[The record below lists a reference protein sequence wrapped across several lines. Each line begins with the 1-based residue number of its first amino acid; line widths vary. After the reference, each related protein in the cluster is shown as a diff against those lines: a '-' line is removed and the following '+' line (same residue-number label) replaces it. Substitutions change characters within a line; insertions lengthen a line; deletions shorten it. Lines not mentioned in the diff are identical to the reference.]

1 MRNEE
6 FSNLTSLPSATVQT
20 SDCVPVIDV
29 SNVEKSDNLSLS
41 PAVEIQTSDHVSVI
55 DVPNVEKS
63 DNLSL
68 SPTTDTQT
76 SDNIPIIEVLSAEE
90 SDSLALSL
98 FVSNHTPVINVSH
111 TDFNLNYLWYKAGN
125 KRVSVYSDLVI
136 SSLRMLNSK
145 TTKWEINE
153 SIIPQLNTDEFE
165 NDYNEKLEFIP
176 NFKLKQRSSIS
187 NFFASHM
194 IDIPRCLKTSYSLY
208 KPIYELPHLK
218 FLNILMRR
226 GYKEKIFT
234 TILKIFI
241 KNTMHPSYSSLNN
254 TTTYSWLTLVP
265 VFNSTLLINQQF
277 YSSLSLEKVDIDG
290 RGEQFIENRYLEEHP
305 ELTMSQ
311 FLSNSLERYKPT
323 FIFKVQKIDKST
335 RKHSRGKSG
344 KYVILWKYVP
354 VYKRL
359 YTVLRWLI
367 RDITFQKA
375 HKFEIKFWQA
385 LNLVL
390 SASSNSLIIKFRNFN
405 HNFVFKNFKKTLL
418 QTLRT
423 VS

>member
-1 MRNEE
+1 MFLSNEE
-6 FSNLTSLPSATVQT
+6 FSILTSLPDATTQINDPT
-20 SDCVPVIDV
+20 SVVNTTHA
-29 SNVEKSDNLSLS
+29 SESTNLSLL
-41 PAVEIQTSDHVSVI
+41 PTVI
-55 DVPNVEKS
+55 
-63 DNLSL
+63 
-68 SPTTDTQT
+68 TQT
-76 SDNIPIIEVLSAEE
+76 DNPADSTPVANVPSDEEV
-90 SDSLALSL
+90 DRLALSL
-98 FVSNHTPVINVSH
+98 FVSNHTPVINISH
-111 TDFNLNYLWYKAGN
+111 IDFNLNYLWYKSGN
-125 KRVSVYSDLVI
+125 ERINVYSDLVI
-136 SSLRMLNSK
+136 SSLRTLNSK
-145 TTKWEINE
+145 TTRWEISENVV
-153 SIIPQLNTDEFE
+153 SQLNTDEFE
-165 NDYNEKLEFIP
+165 NDYSEKLEFIP
-176 NFKLKQRSSIS
+176 SFKLTQRSSVS

-234 TILKIFI
+234 TVLRTFI
-241 KNTMHPSYSSLNN
+241 KNTMHPSYN
-254 TTTYSWLTLVP
+254 TLSNSPAYSWVTLVP
-265 VFNSTLLINQQF
+265 VFNATFLINQQF
-277 YSSLSLEKVDIDG
+277 YNSFSLEKINIDSKND
-290 RGEQFIENRYLEEHP
+290 QFIEGKYLEERV
-305 ELTMSQ
+305 ESTMSQ
-311 FLSNSLERYKPT
+311 FLNSSLEKYKPT

-354 VYKRL
+354 FYKRL

-390 SASSNSLIIKFRNFN
+390 SGSGNSLIIKFRNFN

-418 QTLRT
+418 QTLKT